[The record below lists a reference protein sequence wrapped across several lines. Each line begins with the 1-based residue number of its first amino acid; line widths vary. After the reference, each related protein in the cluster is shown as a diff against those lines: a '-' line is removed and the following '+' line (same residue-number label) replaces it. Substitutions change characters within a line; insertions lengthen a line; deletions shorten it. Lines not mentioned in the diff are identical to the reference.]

1 MTPQDGNEEGEGSAQ
16 VSSVRH
22 GSLRRGTAR
31 PPPPHS
37 RPVLIGVDSRGAA
50 TGAVAVDGVSHL
62 WRKRKRT
69 TQTIFIII
77 KRQAGQLQSD
87 LECLEHAPHAQSA
100 P

>member
-1 MTPQDGNEEGEGSAQ
+1 MTPQDGKREKGPRKSAAYD
-16 VSSVRH
+16 
-22 GSLRRGTAR
+22 TALYGGAQ
-31 PPPPHS
+31 H
-37 RPVLIGVDSRGAA
+37 GAA
-50 TGAVAVDGVSHL
+50 AALAPPGAVAVDGVSHL